1 MRTDLF
7 DFELPAAS
15 IALRPASPR
24 DSARLLVVQPDA
36 VLRDL
41 ARLGIQVQPRLES
54 ISGRTASFAD
64 EGTTDVAAVVWATG
78 YRTNYSWLDV
88 PGAVVEGAV
97 VNERGVTPVPGLSIL
112 GLPWLHTRGSA
123 LLGFVKDDAAWL
135 ACHVSRELANAV
147 SGLRRTPRP
156 LRQV

>member
-1 MRTDLF
+1 
-7 DFELPAAS
+7 
-15 IALRPASPR
+15 
-24 DSARLLVVQPDA
+24 
-36 VLRDL
+36 
-41 ARLGIQVQPRLES
+41 
-54 ISGRTASFAD
+54 
-64 EGTTDVAAVVWATG
+64 VAAVVWATG